1 MESYI
6 DFPLGV
12 GKILYM
18 RIQDLNIGWMNI
30 KYVNKFSEFYFDDG

>member
-12 GKILYM
+12 GKMLSM
-18 RIQDLNIGWMNI
+18 RIQDLNIGWMNS
-30 KYVNKFSEFYFDDG
+30 KYVNKFSEFYFAGK